1 MKLQTTK
8 NGKHKLNSDLTL
20 DEELVLLVYKSL
32 YSNEPFNLSIAVE
45 PLNMSRQHISR
56 MVRGLITRS
65 YMKRTSNISV
75 DLVDYNNELPI
86 NTNFIFTSDLT
97 IDDKRMIILLY
108 KTFSDKDYINTE
120 ELNALPEELTLELI
134 ETLMEEGVI
143 MHNLP
148 INFIDIFTLNSHY
161 DL

>member
-1 MKLQTTK
+1 
-8 NGKHKLNSDLTL
+8 
-20 DEELVLLVYKSL
+20 
-32 YSNEPFNLSIAVE
+32 
-45 PLNMSRQHISR
+45 
-56 MVRGLITRS
+56 
-65 YMKRTSNISV
+65 MKRTSNISV

>member
-1 MKLQTTK
+1 MILPIIKIGL
-8 NGKHKLNSDLTL
+8 HKLNSDLTL
-20 DEELVLLVYKSL
+20 DEELVLLVYKTYYTGS
-32 YSNEPFNLSIAVE
+32 PFNLSIAVE

-56 MVRGLITRS
+56 MVRGLITRG
-65 YMKRTSNISV
+65 YMKRTSNVSV
-75 DLVDYNNELPI
+75 DLNNYNGEIPI
-86 NTNFIFTSDLT
+86 DSDFVFTDDLT

-108 KTFSDKDYINTE
+108 KTFSNTNSINTS

-134 ETLMEEGVI
+134 ESLMEEGVV

-148 INFIDIFTLNSHY
+148 INFNDIFKLTSHY

>member
-65 YMKRTSNISV
+65 
-75 DLVDYNNELPI
+75 
-86 NTNFIFTSDLT
+86 
-97 IDDKRMIILLY
+97 
-108 KTFSDKDYINTE
+108 
-120 ELNALPEELTLELI
+120 
-134 ETLMEEGVI
+134 
-143 MHNLP
+143 
-148 INFIDIFTLNSHY
+148 
-161 DL
+161 